1 LARRAFEENT
11 GARGL
16 VSAMERALLLFEKRL
31 PSTSIKIFSATTSVI
46 DSPEAYMEKILS
58 PVESDQASDQERVY
72 KQLVVNEKEF
82 IKKYLVSRKKTF
94 SNKYNIALTAP
105 QIDIAAEYYSRN
117 IMDIGIVLKKIKS
130 YYDEVKKIEL
140 YFFNMHDINIIFEDD
155 AVDYI
160 IEQRIVYSVKLE
172 DFCKELTQN
181 FEHGLKLIREKT
193 GKNRFFI
200 TKDALV
206 VPDDY
211 ISNLIK
217 KELSGRTLPAI
228 D

>member
-1 LARRAFEENT
+1 
-11 GARGL
+11 
-16 VSAMERALLLFEKRL
+16 M
-31 PSTSIKIFSATTSVI
+31 
-46 DSPEAYMEKILS
+46 
-58 PVESDQASDQERVY
+58 
-72 KQLVVNEKEF
+72 
-82 IKKYLVSRKKTF
+82 
-94 SNKYNIALTAP
+94 
-105 QIDIAAEYYSRN
+105 
-117 IMDIGIVLKKIKS
+117 
-130 YYDEVKKIEL
+130 
-140 YFFNMHDINIIFEDD
+140 
-155 AVDYI
+155 
-160 IEQRIVYSVKLE
+160 KLE

-217 KELSGRTLPAI
+217 KELSGRSLPAI